1 MTNTIDPNLYL
12 SNLQKET
19 KRTGSNILGKDDFL
33 KILLVQLQNQD
44 PLNPMQDKEFIA
56 QMATFS
62 SLEQITNMNKM
73 MENFVNQQLGD
84 SILKY
89 SSMIGK
95 EIEWEQPSSS
105 ENEEETPASNS
116 GIVKSIKWKNNEI
129 ALELEDGTEV
139 NSKWITR
146 VSDPKY
152 SAGE

>member
-12 SNLQKET
+12 SNIQKVV
-19 KRTGSNILGKDDFL
+19 KSTGSNILGKEDFL

-62 SLEQITNMNKM
+62 TLEQMTNMNKM

-95 EIEWEQPSSS
+95 KIEWGQPTW
-105 ENEEETPASNS
+105 EETTASES
-116 GIVKSIKWKNNEI
+116 GVVKSVKWKNNEI
-129 ALELEDGTEV
+129 VLELEDGTEV
-139 NSKWITR
+139 NSKWIIR
-146 VSDPKY
+146 ISDPQ
-152 SAGE
+152 

>member
-12 SNLQKET
+12 SNIQKVV
-19 KRTGSNILGKDDFL
+19 KSTGSNILGKEDFL

-62 SLEQITNMNKM
+62 TLEQITNMNKM

-95 EIEWEQPSSS
+95 KIEWEQPTW
-105 ENEEETPASNS
+105 EETTASES
-116 GIVKSIKWKNNEI
+116 GVVKSVKWKNNEI
-129 ALELEDGTEV
+129 VLELEDGTEV
-139 NSKWITR
+139 NSKWIIR
-146 VSDPKY
+146 ISDPQ
-152 SAGE
+152 

>member
-12 SNLQKET
+12 SNIQKVV
-19 KRTGSNILGKDDFL
+19 KSTGSNILGKEDFL

-62 SLEQITNMNKM
+62 TLEQMTNMNKM

-95 EIEWEQPSSS
+95 KIEWEQPTW
-105 ENEEETPASNS
+105 EETTASES
-116 GIVKSIKWKNNEI
+116 GVVKSVKWKNNEI
-129 ALELEDGTEV
+129 VLELEDGTEV
-139 NSKWITR
+139 NSKWIIR
-146 VSDPKY
+146 ISDPQ
-152 SAGE
+152 